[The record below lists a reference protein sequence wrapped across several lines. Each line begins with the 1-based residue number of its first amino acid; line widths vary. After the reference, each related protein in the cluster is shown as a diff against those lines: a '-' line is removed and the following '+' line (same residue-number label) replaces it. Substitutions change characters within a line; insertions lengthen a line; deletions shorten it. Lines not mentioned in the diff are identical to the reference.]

1 MSHPFSRTELLI
13 GAEGLKKLKN
23 STVAIFGIG
32 GVGSF
37 AAEALARSGVYTLI
51 LIDDDHICLTNINR
65 QIHALHSTVGKSKVE
80 VMKTRILD
88 INPKATVIT
97 YKEFYDS
104 ENAEK
109 LLYNDYDYVVDAI
122 DTIDSKLDLIERCK
136 KYNIPIISSMGMGN
150 KLDPNKLEVS
160 DIYDTSVCSLAKVMR
175 RQLRKRGIKD
185 LKVVYSKECGDA
197 PGMISVTSHNVPET
211 AGPCNNCHSGR
222 SEESRM
228 ARNTDLSHLLR
239 TTKRGAPE
247 AVHAASPSG
256 DDKVC
261 EKKRRILGSVPF
273 VPPAAGLIM
282 ASEVVYDLIRCTDFR
297 HLKG

>member
-65 QIHALHSTVGKSKVE
+65 QVHALHSTVGKPKVE
-80 VMKTRILD
+80 VMKARILD

-122 DTIDSKLDLIERCK
+122 DTVDSKLDLIERCK
-136 KYNIPIISSMGMGN
+136 KFGIPIISSMGMGN
-150 KLDPNKLEVS
+150 KLDPTKLEVS

-197 PGMISVTSHNVPET
+197 PGMVS
-211 AGPCNNCHSGR
+211 
-222 SEESRM
+222 
-228 ARNTDLSHLLR
+228 
-239 TTKRGAPE
+239 
-247 AVHAASPSG
+247 AASTSG
-256 DDKVC
+256 DDKTC
-261 EKKRRILGSVPF
+261 ETKRRILGSVPF

-282 ASEVVYDLIRCTDFR
+282 ASEVVYDLIHVDTSA
-297 HLKG
+297 L

>member
-65 QIHALHSTVGKSKVE
+65 QVHALHSTVGKPKVE
-80 VMKTRILD
+80 VMKARILD

-97 YKEFYDS
+97 YKEFYNS

-109 LLYNDYDYVVDAI
+109 LLYNDYNYVVDAI

-136 KYNIPIISSMGMGN
+136 KYGIPIISSMGMGN
-150 KLDPNKLEVS
+150 KLDPTKLEVS

-185 LKVVYSKECGDA
+185 LKVVYSKDA
-197 PGMISVTSHNVPET
+197 PGTVPVAFSSEDAPGSALGTVPAAFPDAPGTVLTASSKECGEKNVSKEGET
-211 AGPCNNCHSGR
+211 
-222 SEESRM
+222 
-228 ARNTDLSHLLR
+228 
-239 TTKRGAPE
+239 
-247 AVHAASPSG
+247 
-256 DDKVC
+256 C
-261 EKKRRILGSVPF
+261 EIKHRILGSVPF
-273 VPPAAGLIM
+273 VPSVAGLIM
-282 ASEVVYDLIRCTDFR
+282 ASEVVYDLIHADTSA
-297 HLKG
+297 L